1 MYTIYVNIYTKIYK
15 EIIFLYHVWC
25 STLLTTYS
33 YSWIQ
38 MRKTL
43 RPSKIL
49 CHTPNFNPGQIWA
62 VHMHLAGLLEDVN
75 SACAM
80 PFSSISESVPPGS
93 GWMRW
98 NAHREILAKWKH
110 PTDSSEALGNGI
122 THSNLT
128 NGHDMTYMTCSF
140 QNFHWPCAESWRV
153 NHEIENVKAKITKSR

>member
-62 VHMHLAGLLEDVN
+62 VHVHLGLLEDVN

-93 GWMRW
+93 RLNASLKCSPRDCTCKMETSDRLQWGPGQW
-98 NAHREILAKWKH
+98 NHIQTS
-110 PTDSSEALGNGI
+110 PTDMTWLAVFRISTGPVQ
-122 THSNLT
+122 NLEGWT
-128 NGHDMTYMTCSF
+128 MKLKM
-140 QNFHWPCAESWRV
+140 WRP
-153 NHEIENVKAKITKSR
+153 K

>member
-25 STLLTTYS
+25 CTLLTTYS

-62 VHMHLAGLLEDVN
+62 VHVHLAGLLEDVN

-93 GWMRW
+93 RLNVAEMLTERYLQNGNIR
-98 NAHREILAKWKH
+98 
-110 PTDSSEALGNGI
+110 PTPVRPWAMES
-122 THSNLT
+122 HSNLT
-128 NGHDMTYMTCSF
+128 NGHDMTCI